1 MGFELRNDKVK
12 KGTGSGSKNVTWTY
26 VGGDEKTAN
35 IRTAEITTTTPGSGF
50 AGTGVGY
57 AESFAK
63 LTPAQK
69 IEYNTPDIKSYK
81 KYVIDFNKLKYPDT
95 TTETITQTRE
105 DWEKTTT
112 GFNPDTYDWVKF
124 TARLNTGNPD
134 PEAEPKS
141 FTPEQMEKSYHD
153 VGGYRAFVTKIKS
166 FYPWALSYGKKKAGS
181 STTTTT
187 YGKTAF
193 ATSKR

>member
-1 MGFELRNDKVK
+1 MGFQLRNDKVK
-12 KGTGSGSKNVTWTY
+12 TKPSGITKNTIWTY
-26 VGGDEKTAN
+26 GEGGEEGSN
-35 IRTAEITTTTPGSGF
+35 IRTTKITKEIPGSGF